1 MTEFWYVYK
10 EYGGG
15 PRFEHYSF
23 EAALSEAKRLVVVT
37 GGKYYVLK
45 AEAVVDS
52 APHVQYTYYGSVPEP
67 ASPYSESMCVAIAKE
82 QDPEDSDV
90 PF

>member
-10 EYGGG
+10 QYGGG

-23 EAALSEAKRLVVVT
+23 EAALTEAKRLVVET

-52 APHVQYTYYGSVPEP
+52 IPEVQYTYYGAGLGPV
-67 ASPYSESMCVAIAKE
+67 SPYSESMCVAVAKE
-82 QDPEDSDV
+82 QDPEVDDL